1 MNQLIEDI
9 LKWTGN
15 SYKRIVIGIS
25 GHGAA
30 GKTTF
35 AAKLLDA
42 LNKEDANYL
51 NTDPYIISSYIR
63 RHAKIDY
70 SYGNENHSFKMT
82 ACHPAAHHLPS
93 LERDV
98 QMIRQGLDFLT
109 IDAPYSKGMLIDS
122 KKRIAIVEGMAVAF
136 TNPELYDLNIYFY
149 TDDETELARRMNR
162 DVLERGTD
170 KEYLRFS
177 HNQRRIQYKL
187 FMHPYS
193 DRFDIVI
200 KSSDKGEHIEKNC
213 FAFEK

>member
-1 MNQLIEDI
+1 MNQLTENI
-9 LKWTGN
+9 LKWTG
-15 SYKRIVIGIS
+15 STKKRIIIGIS

-35 AAKLLDA
+35 ATELLAA
-42 LNKEDANYL
+42 LNKKDVNYL
-51 NTDPYIISSYIR
+51 NTDPYIISSGVR
-63 RHAKIDY
+63 KHARIDY

-82 ACHPAAHHLPS
+82 ACHPAAHHLPA

-109 IDAPYSKGMLIDS
+109 IDAPYSKSMLIES
-122 KKRIAIVEGMAVAF
+122 KKRISIVEGMAVAF

-149 TDDETELARRMNR
+149 TDDETELARRMDR

-170 KEYLRFS
+170 KEYLLFS

-193 DRFDIVI
+193 ERFDIII
-200 KSSDKGEHIEKNC
+200 KSSDQGEDIEKNS
-213 FAFEK
+213 FEFYG

>member
-9 LKWTGN
+9 LKWTGKPD
-15 SYKRIVIGIS
+15 KRIIIGIS

-35 AAKLLDA
+35 ADKLLAA

-51 NTDPYIISSYIR
+51 NTDPYIISSGVR
-63 RHAKIDY
+63 KHARIEY

-82 ACHPAAHHLPS
+82 ACHPAAHHLPA

-109 IDAPYSKGMLIDS
+109 IDAPYAKSMLIDS
-122 KKRIAIVEGMAVAF
+122 KKRISIVEGMAVAF
-136 TNPELYDLNIYFY
+136 TNPELYDLKIYFY

-162 DVLERGTD
+162 DVLERGTN
-170 KEYLRFS
+170 KEYLLFS

-187 FMHPYS
+187 FMHQYS
-193 DRFDIVI
+193 EKFDIVI
-200 KSSDKGEHIEKNC
+200 KSFEKGEYIEKNL
-213 FAFEK
+213 FKF

>member
-1 MNQLIEDI
+1 MSQLIEDI

-15 SYKRIVIGIS
+15 SDKRIVIGIS

-35 AAKLLDA
+35 AAKLRNA
-42 LNKEDANYL
+42 LKEDANYL
-51 NTDPYIISSYIR
+51 NTDPYIISSGVR
-63 RHAKIDY
+63 KHARIEY
-70 SYGNENHSFKMT
+70 SYGNENHTYKMT
-82 ACHPAAHHLPS
+82 ACHPDAHHLPS

-109 IDAPYSKGMLIDS
+109 IDAPYSKSMLIDS
-122 KKRIAIVEGMAVAF
+122 KKRISIVEGMAVAF

-187 FMHPYS
+187 FMHLYS
-193 DRFDIVI
+193 ERFDIII
-200 KSSDKGEHIEKNC
+200 KSSDKGENIEKNC
-213 FAFEK
+213 FVFEK

>member
-1 MNQLIEDI
+1 MNQLTENII
-9 LKWTGN
+9 KWTG
-15 SYKRIVIGIS
+15 SKKKRIIIGIS

-51 NTDPYIISSYIR
+51 NTDPYIISSDVR

-70 SYGNENHSFKMT
+70 SYGNENHCFKMT

-109 IDAPYSKGMLIDS
+109 IDAPYSKSMLIDS
-122 KKRIAIVEGMAVAF
+122 KKRLSIVEGMAVAF
-136 TNPELYDLNIYFY
+136 MNPELYDLNIYFY

-193 DRFDIVI
+193 ERFDIII
-200 KSSDKGEHIEKNC
+200 KSSDRGEHIEKNC